1 MRTHPAQGA
10 GDERT
15 RQRLRAD
22 RIRHERR
29 RGSAGMRQMAA
40 LRPLRL
46 RRIEGR
52 KDDKMVTIT
61 IDNQRIAVDGR
72 LTILEAAKTAH
83 IEIPHLCYLKG
94 INDIGACRICAVELE
109 GKDRLVTA
117 CNTLVQEGMVIYTNS
132 PKVRHARRCNVQ
144 LLLSQHDCECAY
156 CSRSGNCELQKV
168 SNELGITA

>member
-1 MRTHPAQGA
+1 
-10 GDERT
+10 
-15 RQRLRAD
+15 
-22 RIRHERR
+22 
-29 RGSAGMRQMAA
+29 
-40 LRPLRL
+40 
-46 RRIEGR
+46 
-52 KDDKMVTIT
+52 MVTIT

-132 PKVRHARRCNVQ
+132 PTVRHARRCNVQ

-156 CSRSGNCELQKV
+156 CSRSGNCGNNSTRPAADDCHITLQNRKFLLPHNHFCFAHFSFPFIIIHV
-168 SNELGITA
+168 F